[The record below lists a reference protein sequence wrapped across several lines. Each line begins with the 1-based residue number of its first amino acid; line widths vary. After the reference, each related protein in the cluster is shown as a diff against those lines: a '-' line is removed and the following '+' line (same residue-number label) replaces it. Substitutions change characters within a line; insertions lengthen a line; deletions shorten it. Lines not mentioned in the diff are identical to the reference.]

1 MAWPTRAAKP
11 SEEPKLSTH
20 PNYNRT
26 PQLASRWHTEQ
37 WGHGERTGWPEAW
50 RPDSAGERTHS
61 RAPAE
66 RAGSEFTVRRL
77 HQQEE
82 RETEAGDE
90 GRLLC
95 EPMLHLE
102 RQGEQLENRRLSR
115 PCGTGSGAEQQGL
128 VQLHTALSDP
138 GKRVQGGL
146 ETAEAEETG
155 RNSHRGRG
163 LQPLLRSLTVL
174 RQGWGGS
181 EEGAQRSP
189 DSDGKGGASEPRQA
203 GAGGSA
209 GEAADTWNPVSFLM
223 CGL

>member
-1 MAWPTRAAKP
+1 MATQSNGDMGRGRAGLRP
-11 SEEPKLSTH
+11 GDRILRGNE
-20 PNYNRT
+20 
-26 PQLASRWHTEQ
+26 HT
-37 WGHGERTGWPEAW
+37 
-50 RPDSAGERTHS
+50 

-146 ETAEAEETG
+146 ETGEAEETG
-155 RNSHRGRG
+155 GI
-163 LQPLLRSLTVL
+163 LTEA
-174 RQGWGGS
+174 GDS
-181 EEGAQRSP
+181 SP
-189 DSDGKGGASEPRQA
+189 
-203 GAGGSA
+203 
-209 GEAADTWNPVSFLM
+209 
-223 CGL
+223 C